1 MAEAQQ
7 QGQMPQGEGMDDW
20 FDESA
25 NAKAISEQ
33 RAEGFRIAQLYT
45 VFETDERARRVE
57 DGDTA
62 LLRKRTKRQRPHTE
76 YAANEALRAFVDGIH
91 EQIRLAKTTAR

>member
-1 MAEAQQ
+1 
-7 QGQMPQGEGMDDW
+7 MDDW
-20 FDESA
+20 LDESA
-25 NAKAISEQ
+25 NAKAIREQ

-45 VFETDERARRVE
+45 VFETDERARE
-57 DGDTA
+57 LLKMWDTA
-62 LLRKRTKRQRPHTE
+62 LLRKRTSVNAPHTE